1 MVKKV
6 LVKMITIRVN
16 STAINRRLGSTLKK
30 ARTNRDV
37 CSQSLRGWSVDK
49 KLQRRDIKGRA
60 IFVKL
65 V

>member
-1 MVKKV
+1 MVKKA

-16 STAINRRLGSTLKK
+16 STAINRRLDSTLKK

-37 CSQSLRGWSVDK
+37 CSQRLRGWSVDK
-49 KLQRRDIKGRA
+49 KLERRDLKGRV
-60 IFVKL
+60 IFAKL